1 MPFSINI
8 TIATPTQWYAVDVVM
23 LKIYI
28 MLLTVMKSCIII
40 KWYVKNAIVIVI
52 SRSEIRAEECR
63 KIRQLCKMSVL
74 NIL

>member
-1 MPFSINI
+1 VPFSINI
-8 TIATPTQWYAVDVVM
+8 TIATPTRYAVDVVM

-52 SRSEIRAEECR
+52 SRSEIRAEV
-63 KIRQLCKMSVL
+63 I
-74 NIL
+74 